1 MLLPLFIILGRCVAH
16 APRRVAL
23 GLVLGFAVL
32 GFGLPS
38 IAATDT
44 DNTDNTDKTDNTENP
59 VHATREAK
67 SGPARIISLNPSLTA
82 ILLSLGEGERLVG
95 VDDFSA
101 QQIEEVAAL
110 PKVGGL
116 FNPSLEAVV
125 ALEPDLVVLV
135 PSAEQRDFHNRL
147 TALDI
152 KVETFDNHQFVEVL
166 ENISR
171 LGALTGTAEAAAK
184 RVAEITAT
192 RRGVTRSVKQLG
204 RASENAPVVAIVL
217 QRDPLYVV
225 GGGNFI
231 DTMLQIVGARNVAAE
246 YRGAYP
252 RVSMEWFVAAS
263 PEMIIDL
270 SPEAR
275 VSTAFWKQWPN
286 MQAVLDDRLMSIDAA
301 LISMPGPAL
310 DASIML
316 LASSIWGDFIP
327 KMVAEERAKMATEK
341 TTQGSRGPEPDTRPT
356 YADGVKGAGG

>member
-1 MLLPLFIILGRCVAH
+1 M
-16 APRRVAL
+16 
-23 GLVLGFAVL
+23 
-32 GFGLPS
+32 
-38 IAATDT
+38 
-44 DNTDNTDKTDNTENP
+44 
-59 VHATREAK
+59 
-67 SGPARIISLNPSLTA
+67 
-82 ILLSLGEGERLVG
+82 
-95 VDDFSA
+95 
-101 QQIEEVAAL
+101 
-110 PKVGGL
+110 GGL

-125 ALEPDLVVLV
+125 ALAPDLVVLV

-231 DTMLQIVGARNVAAE
+231 DTMLQIVGAQNVAAE

-286 MQAVLDDRLMSIDAA
+286 MKAVLADRLMSIDAA

-356 YADGVKGAGG
+356 YAEGVKGAGG

>member
-1 MLLPLFIILGRCVAH
+1 MLPTCRVGSRWVWCSALRCWGSGFPALPTPTTQTTTPTTPSTRRERRRAV
-16 APRRVAL
+16 PR
-23 GLVLGFAVL
+23 
-32 GFGLPS
+32 
-38 IAATDT
+38 
-44 DNTDNTDKTDNTENP
+44 
-59 VHATREAK
+59 
-67 SGPARIISLNPSLTA
+67 RIISLNPSLTA

-125 ALEPDLVVLV
+125 ALAPDLVVLV
-135 PSAEQRDFHNRL
+135 PSAEQRDFHDRL
-147 TALDI
+147 TALNI

-171 LGALTGTAEAAAK
+171 LGELTGSAEAAAK
-184 RVAEITAT
+184 RVAQITAT

-204 RASENAPVVAIVL
+204 RASATPPVVAIVL

-231 DTMLQIVGARNVAAE
+231 DTMLQIVGVRNVAAE

-286 MQAVLDDRLMSIDAA
+286 MQAVLNDRLLSIDAA
-301 LISMPGPAL
+301 LISMPGPAM
-310 DASIML
+310 DESIVL
-316 LASSIWGDFIP
+316 LATLIWGDLIP
-327 KMVAEERAKMATEK
+327 KMVAEERAKMATEQ
-341 TTQGSRGPEPDTRPT
+341 TTQGSRRAEPDTQPH
-356 YADGVKGAGG
+356 YADGVTGAGG